1 MQDNQTMDAGHDEH
15 HLVTYRVYVWVWL
28 GLLALTGLTVGA
40 KYADLQHIAI
50 IAALMIAT
58 VKATLVL
65 LYFMHIRFEKP
76 IFAVMI
82 AATLLTYVIFIALT
96 FTDYPFR

>member
-1 MQDNQTMDAGHDEH
+1 MHHEEEH
-15 HLVTYRVYVWVWL
+15 HLVPYGVYAWVWI
-28 GLLALTGLTVGA
+28 GLVALTGVTVGA
-40 KYADLQHIAI
+40 KYMDLQHLAI
-50 IAALMIAT
+50 IAALVIAT

-76 IFAVMI
+76 IFSVMI
-82 AATLLTYVIFIALT
+82 GVMLITYAIFIGLT